1 MRETQTNFEDI
12 DPGISRQHRIQLH
25 EVRLRAAES
34 LVRIML
40 PSHVPPEKVDT
51 WISLF
56 DEVHSQIVSASAI
69 EEVYQDV
76 VAEIARNEPPSPKAP
91 AR

>member
-1 MRETQTNFEDI
+1 MRESGFTVEDT
-12 DPGISRQHRIQLH
+12 DPGMSGHLRIRLL

-40 PSHVPPEKVDT
+40 PSHVTPEKVDT
-51 WISLF
+51 WTSLF

-76 VAEIARNEPPSPKAP
+76 VAEIARNGPQPPDGHP
-91 AR
+91 R